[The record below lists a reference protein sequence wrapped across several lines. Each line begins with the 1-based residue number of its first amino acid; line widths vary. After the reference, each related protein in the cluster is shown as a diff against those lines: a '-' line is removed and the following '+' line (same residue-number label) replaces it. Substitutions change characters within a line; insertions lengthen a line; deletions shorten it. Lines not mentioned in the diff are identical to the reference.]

1 LFTVA
6 LKFYAFSL
14 CFLWYIPEFFLIN
27 KIPILLKNLCLSACL
42 CGVLLWLLPALVHA
56 DQPILNTAQG
66 LALNTAQGLALN
78 TAQGLALNTAQG
90 PALSVAEG
98 FGVVV
103 KNARITLQGDNYV
116 LSADIDFRLSARAK
130 EALQNGVPLYWDIH
144 IKTLQHR
151 DFFWDKTLSNSGI
164 RYRIQYHALL
174 NMYRVR
180 NEGSH
185 DVYNFPTLSSALDQM
200 ATIRGF
206 RVLDKALYLSGK
218 RYSVGVKVTLDRDA
232 LPLPLRP
239 VAYANP
245 QWYLSSDWTLW
256 PLTK

>member
-1 LFTVA
+1 MRASASNKYL
-6 LKFYAFSL
+6 LL
-14 CFLWYIPEFFLIN
+14 CFLAL
-27 KIPILLKNLCLSACL
+27 
-42 CGVLLWLLPALVHA
+42 LLPALGYAGTPGLSPVERPVQSA
-56 DQPILNTAQG
+56 GKESAQG
-66 LALNTAQGLALN
+66 VT
-78 TAQGLALNTAQG
+78 
-90 PALSVAEG
+90 EG
-98 FGVVV
+98 FGVTV
-103 KNARITLQGDNYV
+103 KNAEITLQGDSYM
-116 LSADIDFRLSARAK
+116 LSADINYQLSARAK

-151 DFFWDKTLSNSGI
+151 DYFLDATLKSTVL

-180 NEGSH
+180 NEVSH
-185 DVYNFPTLSSALDQM
+185 EVYNFSTLPAALDLM
-200 ATIRGF
+200 STIRDF
-206 RVLDKALYLSGK
+206 RVMDKAFYVPGK
-218 RYSVGVKVTLDRDA
+218 RYSVGIKVTLDRDA